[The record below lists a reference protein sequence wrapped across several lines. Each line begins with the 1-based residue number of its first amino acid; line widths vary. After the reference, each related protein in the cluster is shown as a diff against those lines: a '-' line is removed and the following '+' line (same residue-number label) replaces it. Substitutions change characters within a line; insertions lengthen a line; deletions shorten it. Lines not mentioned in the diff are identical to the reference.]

1 MVKNF
6 LTDKN
11 YLVFNKLGMRKY
23 KPTRCKLHLV
33 GLYLWL

>member
-11 YLVFNKLGMRKY
+11 YLVFNKLGTRKY
-23 KPTRCKLHLV
+23 KHTRRKAPPCV
-33 GLYLWL
+33 